1 MLIPTPPSIP
11 VRIRNNLVK
20 APSTVSGTF
29 LPSDNH
35 LTKAYRESTMCQ
47 AGAVLGKRCL
57 APPYCQAL
65 KPKPLDLS
73 LTPFLLSHTTRAPLL
88 TTSTLHPST
97 LVRTTTSLT
106 WYLRQPPNVSL
117 LPSLAPGPASSTRRP
132 ACSLHRSA
140 AQNSVWLPPQEEE
153 PGSSQRPTRLPV
165 VAQLLTAL
173 QPACL
178 ACPALRPNA
187 PPPEA
192 HTAFPHLLQGI
203 AKSQLPHRAS
213 LATPRNPTPSPVRP
227 LLIPTLCST
236 QPSSFYLAPSLL
248 IMLAVYHLFC
258 SLMHAKLLELCLAN
272 SRHSLM
278 K

>member
-1 MLIPTPPSIP
+1 MTPTPPSIP
-11 VRIRNNLVK
+11 VRIRNNLLK

-35 LTKAYRESTMCQ
+35 LTKVYRQSTMCQ

-57 APPYCQAL
+57 VPPYSQAL
-65 KPKPLDLS
+65 KPKPLDVS

-97 LVRTTTSLT
+97 LVWTTTSLT

-140 AQNSVWLPPQEEE
+140 AQNSVWLPSQEEE
-153 PGSSQRPTRLPV
+153 TGSSQRPTRLPFS
-165 VAQLLTAL
+165 QLLTAL
-173 QPACL
+173 QPPCL
-178 ACPALRPNA
+178 ACPALRPSA

-192 HTAFPHLLQGI
+192 HTAAPHLLHGI
-203 AKSQLPHRAS
+203 AKSQPPSGAC
-213 LATPRNPTPSPVRP
+213 LATPRGPAPTHIRP
-227 LLIPTLCST
+227 LLTPTPCCT
-236 QPSSFYLAPSLL
+236 QSSSFYLAASLL
-248 IMLAVYHLFC
+248 IMLTGYRLFC
-258 SLMHAKLLELCLAN
+258 SLMHAELLELRLAS